1 MSIFAIGNGKVNGEL
16 GTGTFEEKLDPVML
30 ETIKG
35 KTVVEL
41 KACESNAVAI
51 TDTGDLFVWGRNREG
66 TLGIGTQDKSS
77 AVPVKVGALEGERI
91 ETAAVGSNHV
101 LAVTTQGHVY
111 HWGKLHRV
119 ASQGENREYF
129 GVSVKMTG
137 LAASEEDEST
147 ARKRRLLD
155 KSHRAYYA
163 NKGGRGNE
171 GGADQETG
179 EHETNMDFGNF
190 HAYLQRTP
198 LLIEELALASIRI
211 TKVAAGY
218 GFSLLV
224 TDQGHVWS
232 LGINEKFQLGLGHR
246 FNQEK
251 PQLIKH
257 LIASNAVIT
266 DVACGQQHS
275 IAMDNNKKLWSWGL
289 GVFGQLGHSSLR
301 DEPVPRAI
309 VSFTL
314 NQTTAVPVDDGDPN
328 PIQVATDIQEASKNI
343 TIAQIACGSH
353 HTLALDTEGRIWSWG
368 SSEYGQQGG
377 SKNYEDLGTREG
389 QSKEQHFYYSI
400 PRLLTGGLN
409 GKRPVKIACGNLHNI
424 ALTEDGCM
432 WTWGWGQTGALG
444 HGNRRFQ
451 LFPTVINALRG
462 DPIRCIA
469 GGARTSFAV
478 TSGTSTSFAFD
489 FLPWVN
495 NPQYSDLT
503 IHLARNKVLHAHKV
517 LVFSRCPALRA
528 AYELGSRFGD
538 PDHAN
543 TLRFPKIDPLV
554 FQGLLNYLY
563 SDHLRVAP
571 HLVGRLAVLAL
582 RLHLP
587 RLVGLCERYLA
598 LEEGAERSASEEEL
612 SVPHSTW
619 EHDLQLALDD
629 KTFSDFELVVEGS
642 TKISSHRIVL
652 HARCDYFSTL
662 FKSAFQDS
670 SAKEL
675 ELGGLTRDQLIA
687 LLTYLYT
694 NSVDHVDSDNIV
706 DLLHSSDRFLIEDLK
721 QTIELRLEQAIDDET
736 VVDALMISESTA
748 TPRLR
753 NACFLRI
760 INNLDKFKGSALSKL
775 REAMPTT
782 LRELDYVAT
791 KRGLIAA
798 GSLIRCH

>member
-1 MSIFAIGNGKVNGEL
+1 
-16 GTGTFEEKLDPVML
+16 
-30 ETIKG
+30 
-35 KTVVEL
+35 
-41 KACESNAVAI
+41 
-51 TDTGDLFVWGRNREG
+51 
-66 TLGIGTQDKSS
+66 
-77 AVPVKVGALEGERI
+77 VPVKVGALEGERI

-119 ASQGENREYF
+119 ATQGENKEYF
-129 GVSVKMTG
+129 GVSIRMTG
-137 LAASEEDEST
+137 LAANEEDEST

-163 NKGGRGNE
+163 NKGGKDSADPS
-171 GGADQETG
+171 GATNDGETG

-198 LLIEELALASIRI
+198 LLIEELALANIRI

-232 LGINEKFQLGLGHR
+232 LGINEKFQLGLAHR
-246 FNQEK
+246 FNQDR

-257 LIASNAVIT
+257 LAAQAVIT

-275 IAMDNNKKLWSWGL
+275 VALDNNQKLWSWGL

-301 DEPVPRAI
+301 DEPVPRQL

-314 NQTTAVPVDDGDPN
+314 NQSVAVPVDDGDPN
-328 PIQVATDIQEASKNI
+328 PIQVSDDIQHASKEI
-343 TIAQIACGSH
+343 RIAQVACGSH

-495 NPQYSDLT
+495 NPQYADLT

-517 LVFSRCPALRA
+517 LVFARCPALRA
-528 AYELGSRFGD
+528 SYELGSRFGD
-538 PDHAN
+538 PEHAHS
-543 TLRFPKIDPLV
+543 LRFPKLDPLV

-563 SDHLRVAP
+563 CDHLRVPP

-582 RLHLP
+582 RLRLP
-587 RLVGLCERYLA
+587 RLVALCERYLS
-598 LEEGAERSASEEEL
+598 LEEGAERSTNEAEL
-612 SVPHSTW
+612 VVPHSTW
-619 EHDLQLALDD
+619 EDDMKSVLDD
-629 KTFSDFELVVEGS
+629 QTFSDFELVVEGS
-642 TKISSHRIVL
+642 ARVSTHRIVL

-670 SAKEL
+670 SATEL
-675 ELGGLTRDQLIA
+675 DLGGLSKDQLVA

-694 NSVDHVDSDNIV
+694 NSVDHLDSDNIV

-721 QTIELRLEQAIDDET
+721 QTIELRLEQAVDDDS
-736 VVDALMISESTA
+736 VVDALLISESTA

-753 NACFLRI
+753 NACFSRI
-760 INNLDKFKGSALSKL
+760 INNLDKFKSSSGLSKL
-775 REAMPTT
+775 RDAMPTT

-791 KRGLIAA
+791 KRGLISA